1 MYKKNAEI
9 SIDGNIF
16 SINDMHS
23 LVKKWVYLK
32 AVYTRK
38 VLLFIIRT
46 HDTT

>member
-23 LVKKWVYLK
+23 LVKKMGIFKSCLHEKGTTFYYS
-32 AVYTRK
+32 YT
-38 VLLFIIRT
+38 
-46 HDTT
+46 